1 MLSDII
7 NYKPEQ
13 IEFVLDE
20 SVKEKFSEVLVIFDK
35 AKTFKEVLKI
45 VNERMTATF
54 PENEIAQRK
63 LDDFEIKN
71 IREEYC
77 LMQENDLPE
86 ALQNQLEEYE
96 EAKRMK
102 KAADDRLDACRQRI
116 SELAARVKKGT
127 EDVRLKAN
135 TSFCIALYGHYL
147 YFTWLKDESK
157 VVLAKAVKIG
167 EWGEREIWSQEDKNR
182 QAFIDLFNIEF
193 PEVKKP
199 AELEHH
205 EDEAETEE
213 TEEASPTD
221 SDSEIVNEDE
231 NDQDENKDF

>member
-1 MLSDII
+1 MLSDIL
-7 NYKPEQ
+7 NYKPEH
-13 IEFVLDE
+13 IDFVLDE
-20 SVKEKFSEVLVIFDK
+20 TVKEKFSDVLEIFTG

-63 LDDFEIKN
+63 LDDFEIQN

-102 KAADDRLDACRQRI
+102 KAADDRVDACRQRI

-127 EDVRLKAN
+127 EDFRLKGN

-147 YFTWLKDESK
+147 YFTFIKEESK
-157 VVLAKAVKIG
+157 MVLAKAVKIG
-167 EWGEREIWSQEDKNR
+167 EWGERELWSQEDKNR
-182 QAFIDLFNIEF
+182 QAFIDLFEVEF

-199 AELEHH
+199 EETEHH
-205 EDEAETEE
+205 EDSEDSPETEGGQI
-213 TEEASPTD
+213 D
-221 SDSEIVNEDE
+221 SDSEIVNED
-231 NDQDENKDF
+231 NGDQGNEDF